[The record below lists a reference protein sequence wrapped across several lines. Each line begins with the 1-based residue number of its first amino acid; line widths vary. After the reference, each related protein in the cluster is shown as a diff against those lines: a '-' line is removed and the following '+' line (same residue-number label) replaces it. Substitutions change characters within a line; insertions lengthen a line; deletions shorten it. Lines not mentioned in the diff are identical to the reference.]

1 MKPWQR
7 ITEVIA
13 DGQTQMAID
22 NALLDAHIAGER
34 PSMLRFYRWPRPT
47 LSLGYHQRDYPA
59 HWNQVIWQGEPLPIV
74 RRPTGGRGVL
84 HQGDLTYAVITSG
97 LKPGRRE
104 SYAQICRF
112 LIEGFGQLGLDLGY
126 GAAGRGYIHQPD
138 CFGTATA
145 ADLVLP
151 DGSKLIGSAQ
161 LRRGDAVLQ
170 HGSIRLNPDAG
181 LYQQVF
187 GDQGLR
193 LPQVAAGLRSGDR
206 VALVLGQAAKNC
218 FGGDWQTA
226 VLNPEDYSPGAT

>member
-1 MKPWQR
+1 MKPWQL

-22 NALLDAHIAGER
+22 NALLDAHIRGDR

-47 LSLGYHQRDYPA
+47 LSLGYHQRDYPEA
-59 HWNQVIWQGEPLPIV
+59 WNRVIWQGELLPIV

-97 LKPGRRE
+97 LAPGRRE
-104 SYAQICRF
+104 SYEQICRF
-112 LIEGFGQLGLDLGY
+112 LIEGFGRLGILLRY
-126 GAAGRGYIHQPD
+126 GDGGRGYIHRND

-161 LRRGDAVLQ
+161 LRRDGAILQ
-170 HGSIRLNPDAG
+170 HGSIRLNPDEG
-181 LYQQVF
+181 LYRLVF
-187 GDQGLR
+187 GAQGLR
-193 LPQVAAGLRSGDR
+193 LPQVPEDLRSGDR
-206 VALVLGQAAKNC
+206 VIAALGQAAQDC
-218 FGGDWQTA
+218 WPGDWQTMA
-226 VLNPEDYSPGAT
+226 LNPDDLGAG

>member
-1 MKPWQR
+1 MKPWQL

-22 NALLDAHIAGER
+22 NALLDAHIKGDR

-47 LSLGYHQRDYPA
+47 LSLGYHQRTYPE
-59 HWNQVIWQGEPLPIV
+59 HWNRVTWQGELLPIV

-97 LKPGRRE
+97 LAPGRRE
-104 SYAQICRF
+104 SYEQICRF
-112 LIEGFGQLGLDLGY
+112 LIKGFATQGLTLRY
-126 GAAGRGYIHQPD
+126 GDGGRGYIHQPD

-161 LRRGDAVLQ
+161 LRRDGAILQ

-181 LYQQVF
+181 LYQELF
-187 GDQGLR
+187 GALGLR
-193 LPQVAAGLRSGDR
+193 LPSLPEGLRSGDR
-206 VALVLGQAAKNC
+206 LSQVLGQAAQDC
-218 FGGDWQTA
+218 FGGAWQTA
-226 VLNPEDYSPGAT
+226 QISPGDLGVG